1 MSLLIYTLS
10 LYIVLLL
17 GLVLF
22 APIDVVFNVRGSL
35 DGVHSRADVKWT
47 ILSKHFSKKNSLGN
61 EPETEEQSL
70 DEADKGVTGDG
81 KGNGKD
87 KREDKGES
95 DKGEEPGLRESFDD
109 YYAKGRMVYG
119 IRYPFFR
126 LIKGLLSAI
135 HIRDLSCDLDYGFP
149 DPADTGMLC
158 GYLHTLASVFQSGC
172 RKFHYSL
179 NPRFT
184 DEGLDVKMSGDIRFR
199 IASLLFPLLR
209 FIFSMKVLRTGWWFV
224 RNRGSSSSG
233 VSV

>member
-10 LYIVLLL
+10 LCIVLLL

-47 ILSKHFSKKNSLGN
+47 IISKHFSKKKTLESG
-61 EPETEEQSL
+61 PDTKEQSL
-70 DEADKGVTGDG
+70 DKADNGGTEDGG
-81 KGNGKD
+81 KGKGKD
-87 KREDKGES
+87 KEKKGEI
-95 DKGEEPGLRESFDD
+95 DKGEEPGIRESFDD

-119 IRYPFFR
+119 ILDPV
-126 LIKGLLSAI
+126 LSLLKGLLSAI
-135 HIRDLSCDLDYGFP
+135 HIRDLSCDLDYGLP

-179 NPRFT
+179 NPRFA

-209 FIFSMKVLRTGWWFV
+209 FIFSMKVLRTCWWFV